1 MRRDMSALVHII
13 DDDEAVQKAIRRL
26 VVAAG
31 YEAVCYGSAEEYFE
45 RGNPEGGGCA
55 IVDLGLPGSDGLE
68 VQARLAAS
76 GFGLPVVFL
85 TGRGDV
91 PSSVAAMKGGAVD
104 FLTKPVDAASLLD
117 AVRRALSLACERRE
131 ERDAEAGFASR
142 IGRLTPREREVL
154 DKVVDGRLNK
164 QIAAEL
170 GVAEK
175 TIKVHRSR
183 IMRKMSVRTLA
194 ELVRTVVTR
203 RR

>member
-1 MRRDMSALVHII
+1 MSSLVHII
-13 DDDEAVQKAIRRL
+13 DDDEAVQRAIRRL
-26 VVAAG
+26 VVTAG
-31 YEAVCYGSAEEYFE
+31 YEAACYGSAEEYFE
-45 RGNPEGGGCA
+45 RSGPGVGGCA
-55 IVDLGLPGSDGLE
+55 IVDLGLPGIGGLE
-68 VQARLAAS
+68 AQARISAA

-117 AVRRALSLACERRE
+117 AVRRALSLAGERRDE
-131 ERDAEAGFASR
+131 QIAQAGFAMQ

-154 DKVVDGRLNK
+154 DKVVDGRMNK
-164 QIAAEL
+164 QIAADL